1 MTPVLSDGGVLCS
14 KINVF
19 QNLHFDTKN
28 CKLHFDLPLGGLGS
42 SDNHS
47 FCIHVE
53 ASSLRIT
60 TIPGVNV
67 VIQLTVDVA
76 GKCCYLQLQMAR
88 GTAPETKAE
97 PPQGVA
103 GEELQ
108 QKLDK

>member
-1 MTPVLSDGGVLCS
+1 MCCVPVE
-14 KINVF
+14 
-19 QNLHFDTKN
+19 T
-28 CKLHFDLPLGGLGS
+28 S
-42 SDNHS
+42 S
-47 FCIHVE
+47 V
-53 ASSLRIT
+53 RIT

-76 GKCCYLQLQMAR
+76 GKCCYLHLQMAR